1 MEIYLV
7 KIALVVISSVQKTS
21 RQHQCHQKRWK
32 RQDEAGKKLG
42 VYSPFFRELWEQWQ
56 GNKTPLG

>member
-21 RQHQCHQKRWK
+21 RQHQSHQKRWK
-32 RQDEAGKKLG
+32 RKDEAGKKLG